1 MLYKTTNRLFRGM
14 YQYKIVLVLA
24 GSGWFRSGN
33 MTQTI
38 NQLSKLDVEPSNYPF
53 HNSIKTQEDLD
64 YALMLAKK
72 LKKLSDID
80 LRVESPWI
88 SIYSN
93 TESEINAI
101 AKLDP
106 DKVKY
111 ISKPPSKTVLDAG
124 TIILPKMDY
133 DYRVTMG
140 KTSHDCSAFVQWAE
154 TSDKLK
160 LTKSCKKELTKSRSW
175 GGTHF
180 YITGDN
186 NLLMAK
192 MHLGGS
198 IAKIERIIKA

>member
-1 MLYKTTNRLFRGM
+1 MLYKTSNRLFRGK

-38 NQLSKLDVEPSNYPF
+38 SQLSKLEVEPGNYPF

-64 YALMLAKK
+64 YALLLAKK
-72 LKKLSDID
+72 LKKLTDIN

-111 ISKPPSKTVLDAG
+111 ISKPPTTTTLDAG
-124 TIILPKMDY
+124 TVILPKMNY

-140 KTSHDCSAFVQWAE
+140 KTNHECSAFIQWAE
-154 TSDKLK
+154 TSDKLR
-160 LTKSCKKELTKSRSW
+160 LTKSCKKELAKPRSW